1 MPSYKVM
8 THSLAEQSANLA
20 DVFSAVPVLPLAK
33 AKIRKQ
39 AREGLPVHPGMSVPT
54 IASLVDGFILY
65 RYGWW
70 GSTSEVFSEKLL
82 RGSFRESWNQR
93 KVRLKYVGEGEPTA
107 DPIRGRS
114 STEPFPVIPYHD
126 LTITTG
132 GGSGTNT
139 WLEMSFEVIPVYADG
154 EYPTAY
160 VAAMRQSAS
169 QENLLGA
176 EITSLDSLNW
186 FGYPSSAKEISCEVL
201 VRFSDDVPMP
211 SSGET
216 FSMFFD
222 FDIYAVERPHN
233 DSGNDQT
240 DVGGP
245 VSVCTVPVQL
255 SVTVP

>member
-82 RGSFRESWNQR
+82 RQSFRESWNQR
-93 KVRLKYVGEGEPTA
+93 KVRLAYVGEGGPPA

-114 STEPFPVIPYHD
+114 STEPFPVIYYRD
-126 LTITTG
+126 LTVTESG
-132 GGSGTNT
+132 GKLT
-139 WLEMSFEVIPVYADG
+139 LYFEVVPVYADG
-154 EYPTAY
+154 AYPTAY
-160 VAAMRQSAS
+160 VAVMRQTAS

-176 EITSLDSLNW
+176 DITSLDSLNP
-186 FGYPSSAKEISCEVL
+186 FVYPASAKEISCEVM

-211 SSGET
+211 NSGET
-216 FSMFFD
+216 FPMFFD

-233 DSGNDQT
+233 DSGNDQA
-240 DVGGP
+240 DVGDS